1 MVKPS
6 KRDIETLQRIENVVY
21 RNILNV
27 PKFTGVEF
35 LRGEVGATS
44 MKWRIIKGRLL
55 YVHRK
60 LTEDRNTT
68 IKRIIKEDIE
78 LGNTE
83 MGKRIR
89 QEMQDLGLTNELETY
104 SRREIIAN
112 IKEKDRI
119 EWINGM
125 RNKVTL
131 RRYMENKVNIFE
143 EKWFKN
149 GNKFKIMMKSRSNTL
164 NLKWRD
170 WGSDEEKICP
180 LCQQGIETLEHFILE
195 CPKLQPIRN
204 KHIELQ
210 WPMQPNRKEENIK
223 KILMFD
229 IENNADKFDNIRY
242 INLIEELWIKR
253 KSIIKEQTLT
263 EVHVQDR

>member
-1 MVKPS
+1 
-6 KRDIETLQRIENVVY
+6 
-21 RNILNV
+21 
-27 PKFTGVEF
+27 
-35 LRGEVGATS
+35 
-44 MKWRIIKGRLL
+44 
-55 YVHRK
+55 
-60 LTEDRNTT
+60 
-68 IKRIIKEDIE
+68 
-78 LGNTE
+78 
-83 MGKRIR
+83 
-89 QEMQDLGLTNELETY
+89 
-104 SRREIIAN
+104 
-112 IKEKDRI
+112 
-119 EWINGM
+119 M

-229 IENNADKFDNIRY
+229 IENNADKFENIRY

-253 KSIIKEQTLT
+253 KSIIKEETLT
-263 EVHVQDR
+263 EVHV